1 MKLKT
6 SITLSDDVL
15 KAIDEQLGP
24 QGNRSVFIETA
35 VRVYISQ
42 RIRDKQNA
50 KDLEII
56 NRQADRLNKEASD
69 VLTFQIVP

>member
-15 KAIDEQLGP
+15 KAIDEQSGP

-69 VLTFQIVP
+69 VLTFQVVP

>member
-6 SITLSDDVL
+6 SITLSEDVL
-15 KAIDEQLGP
+15 KAIDEQSGP

-56 NRQADRLNKEASD
+56 NRQAERLNKEASD
-69 VLTFQIVP
+69 VLTFQVVP

>member
-6 SITLSDDVL
+6 SITLSDDIL
-15 KAIDEQLGP
+15 KAIDEQSGP

-35 VRVYISQ
+35 LRVYIGQ

-50 KDLEII
+50 RDLEII
-56 NRQADRLNKEASD
+56 NRQADRLNKEAAD
-69 VLTFQIVP
+69 VLTFQVVP